1 MHLCWEKQNAHTQN
15 IIVRFWALKVID
27 TFIKMFD
34 EQIYDTSG
42 TVFSCKIPLLYR
54 DIWLDSILLIR
65 PPLDTARMRFFHAKT
80 YSATSW
86 PFFPLILVPFLLR
99 PPRLRLH
106 RRASLGVRRSGV
118 VLLFT
123 YFSPCPLLALSLI
136 LEDGLTTWTAPFA
149 WISISKIV
157 DPRPSF
163 PGRRRYPFLVWINS
177 LNHTASVEYFWIIFK
192 FLTPLLLSIIHATL
206 FTRPRYFLSASIT
219 ARPYSVLDVSLR

>member
-1 MHLCWEKQNAHTQN
+1 MYFLAKVLC
-15 IIVRFWALKVID
+15 
-27 TFIKMFD
+27 
-34 EQIYDTSG
+34 Y
-42 TVFSCKIPLLYR
+42 
-54 DIWLDSILLIR
+54 IWLDSILLIR
-65 PPLDTARMRFFHAKT
+65 PPLDTARMRFFHADL
-80 YSATSW
+80 
-86 PFFPLILVPFLLR
+86 FRDLVTFLSFD
-99 PPRLRLH
+99 PCPIFVTPSRLRLH

-157 DPRPSF
+157 DPRLSF

-192 FLTPLLLSIIHATL
+192 FLTPLLLSIIPATL

-219 ARPYSVLDVSLR
+219 ARPVFGARRLFEINNCVILEYKLRIILSTI